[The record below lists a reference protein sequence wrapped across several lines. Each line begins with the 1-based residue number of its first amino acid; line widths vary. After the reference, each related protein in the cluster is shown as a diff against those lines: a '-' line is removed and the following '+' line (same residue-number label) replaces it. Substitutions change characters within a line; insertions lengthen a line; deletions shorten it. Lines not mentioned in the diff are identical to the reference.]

1 MFLQFNGITIK
12 EIILSNLN
20 TTQLNRGF
28 PGGSDDK
35 DCVQCRRPT
44 FDPWVGK
51 IPWRRNWQPIP
62 VSLPG
67 ESYGERNLGDYSPPV
82 GHKES
87 DMTQRL
93 TLLLS
98 MKSSS
103 FKKTEIM

>member
-20 TTQLNRGF
+20 TIQWNQGF

-35 DCVQCRRPT
+35 DCVQGRRPT

-51 IPWRRNWQPIP
+51 IPWRRNWQPTP

-67 ESYGERNLGDYSPPV
+67 ESHGERNLGYCSQWGHRV
-82 GHKES
+82 GHDSTINTFILNEIIE
-87 DMTQRL
+87 
-93 TLLLS
+93 
-98 MKSSS
+98 
-103 FKKTEIM
+103 FKKKQK